1 MRFRV
6 HHTLDSE
13 RDPYDLEGVRIEPTA
28 SGYDLVVSKRTQG
41 STVSRT
47 IREIPRTDVSS
58 IEEAPDTDLSEAIAD
73 YRRAARI
80 FIGLPPPAV
89 QQELNRLA
97 EDYRRMQELQ
107 GYTEQSRGRR
117 LNGVVAE
124 LLRAWEINAIE
135 SARGLGEIDVAFE
148 LGGTRFILEAKW
160 EQDKLNMHPVFS
172 LRGRVQQRLSG
183 TVGLLLSMSGY
194 TPDTLSQANIG
205 QGPMV
210 LLLDKD
216 HFEAM
221 LFGATSPQKLLK
233 ALLDRA
239 SFYGEAYTPWSKL
252 VSE

>member
-1 MRFRV
+1 MPTRSRQSQPING
-6 HHTLDSE
+6 SE
-13 RDPYDLEGVRIEPTA
+13 RQA
-28 SGYDLVVSKRTQG
+28 S
-41 STVSRT
+41 
-47 IREIPRTDVSS
+47 PR
-58 IEEAPDTDLSEAIAD
+58 
-73 YRRAARI
+73 
-80 FIGLPPPAV
+80 
-89 QQELNRLA
+89 QQALNS
-97 EDYRRMQELQ
+97 Y
-107 GYTEQSRGRR
+107 
-117 LNGVVAE
+117 
-124 LLRAWEINAIE
+124 
-135 SARGLGEIDVAFE
+135 
-148 LGGTRFILEAKW
+148 
-160 EQDKLNMHPVFS
+160 DKLNMHPVFS